1 MEMPDFSKLD
11 LDPNNIGNWPGAIKA
26 IVILLLCAAVL
37 GAGYWFDTRTQ
48 LTRLSDAQEKE
59 IGLKE
64 TFEIKQRKA
73 ANLEPL
79 KEQLQDMKDSF
90 GNLLRLLPNRTEIE
104 GLLVDISQSGLAA
117 GLEFELFKPGAEKV
131 EEFYAIQPIA
141 IRVTGKY
148 HEFGN
153 FVSTVASL
161 PRIVTQHDIEIAP
174 VSKGGKAGGTGQD
187 QLVMDMTA
195 KTYRYLDEEEMAA
208 REAEAN
214 KNKKGKKK
222 RRNKKKKK

>member
-26 IVILLLCAAVL
+26 IVILVLCAAVL
-37 GAGYWFDTRTQ
+37 GAGYWFDTRAQ
-48 LTRLSDAQEKE
+48 LTRLSEAQAKE
-59 IGLKE
+59 VDLKK
-64 TFEIKQRKA
+64 TFEFKQRKA

-117 GLEFELFKPGAEKV
+117 GLEFELFKPGGEKV

-153 FVSTVASL
+153 FVSTVAAL
-161 PRIVTQHDIEIAP
+161 PRIVTQHNIEITP
-174 VSKGGKAGGTGQD
+174 VTKGGKAGPGQD
-187 QLVMDMTA
+187 QLVMDMVA
-195 KTYRYLDEEEMAA
+195 RTYRYLDEDEIAA
-208 REAEAN
+208 REAEAQ
-214 KNKKGKKK
+214 KNRKGKGKKK
-222 RRNKKKKK
+222 RRKKKK